1 MRNPFL
7 KSKCPDGVQEKK
19 NENIDEILDFVMN
32 ESDEN
37 LPLEDDDNNSESDWE
52 YEDGPNITFVADVD
66 TETVEN
72 DPETLENN
80 QEMTVEETENDIP
93 ESISNARSDDEQ
105 AKVSD
110 ETVSS
115 DEDVPLVANV
125 ASCGRARAR
134 GVRVR
139 GGHGNVHGRGLRT
152 GCRGRGVRVRGGRH
166 GVSTR
171 GARGRPRGRSAGR
184 GKGNIQH
191 QQNPVGG

>member
-1 MRNPFL
+1 MA
-7 KSKCPDGVQEKK
+7 SKRRK

-32 ESDEN
+32 ESDET

-52 YEDGPNITFVADVD
+52 YEDGPYVTFVADVD

-93 ESISNARSDDEQ
+93 ESISNTRSDDEQ
-105 AKVSD
+105 AEVSD
-110 ETVSS
+110 ETVSF

-134 GVRVR
+134 ARACGVRVR
-139 GGHGNVHGRGLRT
+139 GGHGNVHGCGLRT
-152 GCRGRGVRVRGGRH
+152 GCRGRGV
-166 GVSTR
+166 
-171 GARGRPRGRSAGR
+171 
-184 GKGNIQH
+184 
-191 QQNPVGG
+191 